1 MSTAYT
7 AGAPAQRPRPRHAL
21 GMPAGSI
28 RALLALGVLA
38 MLWLLVLRPGG
49 GADGKVISGEAGL
62 VFIYLNMLMILV
74 LVHFFTAHG
83 KTIGTQVSDRSPLG
97 LPRGSVRFLLMAG
110 YLGLAYFLFKTQ
122 PEFET
127 PPKGAYALPLALLM
141 TGYFL
146 GHIVSGLMTRVGG
159 GLAPAWYQDF
169 EAWVSIVAL
178 FGLGILILVRLV
190 INTHV
195 PLEDKLDVQMLE
207 TILAAIVG
215 FYFGARS

>member
-7 AGAPAQRPRPRHAL
+7 AGAPAPRYHRHAL
-21 GMPAGSI
+21 GLPAGSI
-28 RALLALGVLA
+28 RALLAIGVLV
-38 MLWLLVLRPGG
+38 MLWLLVLRPKTGEE
-49 GADGKVISGEAGL
+49 GKVISGEAGL
-62 VFIYLNMLMILV
+62 VFVYLNMLMILV

-83 KTIGTQVSDRSPLG
+83 KTIGPQVSDRSPLG

-110 YLGLAYFLFKTQ
+110 YLGLAYYLYKTQ
-122 PEFET
+122 AEFEL
-127 PPKGAYALPLALLM
+127 PPTGDYALPLALMM

-146 GHIVSGLMTRVGG
+146 GHVLSGLLTRMGG

-169 EAWVSIVAL
+169 EAWISIVAL

-190 INTHV
+190 INQHV
-195 PLEDKLDVQMLE
+195 PLEDRLDMQMLE